1 MPERKPISVTWFIL
15 SNEKRNSIRA
25 SVPRLIWL
33 LESAAARSPGIA
45 LWFLPRFFS
54 LLAADSAFIAYFSF
68 KSAFQC
74 VLSRGFSLWFLPQ
87 TPSARPREVCA
98 PRNQQGQWEAW
109 SSAVSP
115 PLPLLRREVFNRESE
130 LLHCK
135 WHFSLKKK
143 KKMWRPVLSCLCGFL
158 LRAGHR
164 GATTSLE
171 CHNPWLRARWLY
183 ISSENQPCWGSHSQ
197 SAQRGPGLSVH
208 LQEGGVSGVCPPLG
222 SPRAASALCRWFPW
236 SQRI

>member
-115 PLPLLRREVFNRESE
+115 SLPLLRREVFNRESE

-143 KKMWRPVLSCLCGFL
+143 KRCGAQSSPACVASSCGLGIVGPPLLSSV
-158 LRAGHR
+158 
-164 GATTSLE
+164 TT
-171 CHNPWLRARWLY
+171 
-183 ISSENQPCWGSHSQ
+183 
-197 SAQRGPGLSVH
+197 RGPGLGGFIFPPKTSLAEVH
-208 LQEGGVSGVCPPLG
+208 IRSQLSGVPACPSTCRRAVSPG
-222 SPRAASALCRWFPW
+222 SARP
-236 SQRI
+236 